1 MLLRRIKPGVL
12 APLLLAALLALV
24 GVVVSPGGD
33 GSIVRSA
40 HAADSVSVVVDVVR
54 GTKGAS
60 GSDQRA
66 NKHRG
71 VLARVPGYGGWKFL
85 DAMKFTLQ
93 LGKGAAASGSVFAG
107 TLVQRFSL
115 TTAWR
120 LKVVTQPALS
130 GWPRQRYLGGSAWMP
145 APGRQCSTTLSRGL
159 TYLTPGPISST
170 LPNPSWPSKW
180 GR

>member
-1 MLLRRIKPGVL
+1 MSLRRIEPGIL
-12 APLLLAALLALV
+12 APLLLAGLLVLV
-24 GVVVSPGGD
+24 GVVVSPGDD

-85 DAMKFTLQ
+85 DAMKFTLKM
-93 LGKGAAASGSVFAG
+93 GKGAAASGSVAG
-107 TLVQRFSL
+107 RKLNISL
-115 TTAWR
+115 ESFGSGKAKTRLSVTDPGGKAHKITSSLGKGGTTVLTAQSSGGR
-120 LKVVTQPALS
+120 EVHLFIVTVN
-130 GWPRQRYLGGSAWMP
+130 W
-145 APGRQCSTTLSRGL
+145 
-159 TYLTPGPISST
+159 
-170 LPNPSWPSKW
+170 
-180 GR
+180 

>member
-1 MLLRRIKPGVL
+1 MLRRIKPGVL

-93 LGKGAAASGSVFAG
+93 LGKGAAASGSVAG
-107 TLVQRFSL
+107 RKLNISL
-115 TTAWR
+115 ESFGGGKAKTRVSVTDPGGKDHKITSSLGKGGTTVLTAQSSGGR
-120 LKVVTQPALS
+120 EVHLFIVTV
-130 GWPRQRYLGGSAWMP
+130 
-145 APGRQCSTTLSRGL
+145 
-159 TYLTPGPISST
+159 
-170 LPNPSWPSKW
+170 SW
-180 GR
+180 